1 MRLDGRADGASRE
14 LHLTVGGAN
23 SQAAGSAYVEL
34 GAARVL
40 VSVYGPREAAGP
52 LAGAAGGGG
61 VEEDASGGGAGTLLC
76 SVQLAPSAMRVRRAR
91 GGALV
96 PRGAG
101 PSGGSA
107 AGGGGGGGGGSGSG
121 QPSDEERR
129 LSRALE
135 HSLAPAVLLARF
147 PRAVVEV
154 HCLVLEAGGVGE
166 LDRGAEVA
174 AIVGASLA
182 LADAGIEML
191 DLCAAA
197 SVAGVRPAAGAAL
210 GEDGA
215 APARLLVDPTAA
227 ELGLEAEGEASA
239 GADAGAG
246 AGAGTGAGGTGAG
259 AGAGAGALLFS
270 TSLSMLCSRGVL
282 THTQHEGEAGDG
294 DLLAALRLGMEACAA
309 TARAMREALLRA
321 HARKLRRATA
331 AAAAALADSAAAAEV
346 VPAL

>member
-1 MRLDGRADGASRE
+1 
-14 LHLTVGGAN
+14 V
-23 SQAAGSAYVEL
+23 
-34 GAARVL
+34 
-40 VSVYGPREAAGP
+40 
-52 LAGAAGGGG
+52 
-61 VEEDASGGGAGTLLC
+61 
-76 SVQLAPSAMRVRRAR
+76 
-91 GGALV
+91 
-96 PRGAG
+96 
-101 PSGGSA
+101 
-107 AGGGGGGGGGSGSG
+107 
-121 QPSDEERR
+121 
-129 LSRALE
+129 
-135 HSLAPAVLLARF
+135 ARF

-154 HCLVLEAGGVGE
+154 HCLVLEAGGGSE

-197 SVAGVRPAAGAAL
+197 NVAGVRPAAGAAL

-227 ELGLEAEGEASA
+227 ELGLEAEEAS
-239 GADAGAG
+239 AGAG
-246 AGAGTGAGGTGAG
+246 AGAGAGAVGAG

-282 THTQHEGEAGDG
+282 THTQHEGEAVDG

-331 AAAAALADSAAAAEV
+331 AAAAELADRAAAAEEV
-346 VPAL
+346 AAS